1 MEPKGFFVI
10 LNFFTVTFICVS
22 DFLFSYLQAMQRII
36 GEMVAKKYE
45 SAETAE
51 QSLSLQPKSGDKLP
65 ISQTGSQPVTL
76 FYFKIL
82 NTKHFYCFKSL
93 FFKTNSLA

>member
-1 MEPKGFFVI
+1 MFPI
-10 LNFFTVTFICVS
+10 S
-22 DFLFSYLQAMQRII
+22 FSAIFRESL

>member
-36 GEMVAKKYE
+36 GENGCEKV
-45 SAETAE
+45 
-51 QSLSLQPKSGDKLP
+51 
-65 ISQTGSQPVTL
+65 
-76 FYFKIL
+76 
-82 NTKHFYCFKSL
+82 
-93 FFKTNSLA
+93 